1 MAYKYPAHLITTI
14 KSRWA
19 RATWTCRTAAPALPR
34 NHVGEL
40 LDVAFQ
46 ASLLS
51 EEGRPLQFR
60 IAWCRA
66 SDLASD
72 LRLRRRNAPVP
83 FQNPRPFTV
92 SELVRLAP
100 AVDPRQCLLGVGEAA
115 DQKLEIWGIVD
126 AGVSW
131 WEFARGERAGSL
143 GGSPPPDCFTV
154 GSSQRGAVVVSRA
167 GIVICGLERG
177 AVVVP
182 TPDVLT
188 TGPFGEFVGAMAREF
203 RADVLTAVQADRYD
217 PSGQDETV
225 PERMFVQ
232 FLNRVLDRVHDA
244 RHGGIL
250 LIVPDAWSLD
260 DSRFRDRLR
269 PKYPL
274 DDNRTWPVL
283 VESVKL
289 HREYYDLLLPAYD
302 KETVPK
308 AEFSLIQSL
317 GSHLQDVED
326 LVRDRV
332 AFISSLAAVD
342 GAVAL
347 TTKLRILGF
356 GCEVV
361 AASPALLQV
370 SLATD
375 ASATSTV
382 PGRVDDYGTRHR
394 SALRFCSSHENVAA
408 FVISQDGD
416 VKATRRVGPEV
427 VLWPSLVVSPFAL

>member
-1 MAYKYPAHLITTI
+1 MAYNYPTDLIATI
-14 KSRWA
+14 ESRWA
-19 RATWTCRTAAPALPR
+19 RGSWTRQTAAPALPR

-66 SDLASD
+66 ADLERD
-72 LRLRRRNAPVP
+72 VHLRRRNAPVP
-83 FQNPRPFTV
+83 FHTPRPFTV

-100 AVDPRQCLLGVGEAA
+100 ATDPRQCLLGVHESA

-154 GSSQRGAVVVSRA
+154 GSSQRGALVVSRA
-167 GIVICGLERG
+167 GRVICALERG
-177 AVVVP
+177 AIVLP
-182 TPDVLT
+182 AGDVLT
-188 TGPFGEFVGAMAREF
+188 TGPFGKFIDAMARDF
-203 RADVLTAVQADRYD
+203 RADVLTAAQADRYD

-232 FLNRVLDRVHDA
+232 FLNRVLDRVRDA

-283 VESVKL
+283 VESVKV
-289 HREYYDLLLPAYD
+289 HREYYDVLLPAYD
-302 KETVPK
+302 KETVPR
-308 AEFSLIQSL
+308 AQFHLIQSL
-317 GSHLQDVED
+317 GSHLEDVED
-326 LVRDRV
+326 LVRDRA

-342 GAVAL
+342 GAVVL
-347 TTKLRILGF
+347 TTKLRLLAF

-370 SLATD
+370 SVAKD

-382 PGRVDDYGTRHR
+382 PGHVDDYGTRHR
-394 SALRFCSSHENVAA
+394 SALRFCSSHEDVAA

-416 VKATRRVGPEV
+416 VRATRRIGPDV
-427 VLWPSLVVSPFAL
+427 VLWPSLEVSPFAL